1 MVLRMSRY
9 FLTGAT
15 GFVGGVLAKRLRKD
29 GHTVVALVRD
39 PARAEHLVEFGVE
52 CREGDI
58 TAPETI
64 RPAMAGAD
72 GVFHVAGWYKVG
84 VRDATAAMQVNVD
97 GTRNVL
103 ETMRDLGI
111 AKGVY
116 TSTLAV
122 FGDTEG
128 RTYDETHRPVGPWPS
143 EYDRTKALAHQ
154 VVAEPM
160 MRAGLPLVIVQPGVI
175 YGPGDESPMGR
186 LFDQYLRRAAP
197 PIPSSAA
204 FCWAHVDDIVTGH
217 VLAMEKGRPG
227 ESYIIAGPCHTLIEA
242 LAIAE
247 RVTGVPAPGMHVPR
261 GVAQWMARFMALLA
275 PFIDL
280 PETWHPESLRS
291 GSATYLG
298 SNARAR
304 YELDYAPRSLEE
316 GFREVLPERMRE
328 LGIERGR

>member
-1 MVLRMSRY
+1 MVPRMSRY

-15 GFVGGVLAKRLRKD
+15 GFVGGALARRLRHD

-39 PARAEHLVEFGVE
+39 SARAEALAALGVE

-58 TAPETI
+58 TDAETI
-64 RPAMAGAD
+64 RPGMAGAD
-72 GVFHVAGWYKVG
+72 GVFHVAGWYRVG
-84 VRDATAAMQVNVD
+84 VRDGTAAMRVNVD

-122 FGDTEG
+122 FGDTRG
-128 RTYDETHRPVGPWPS
+128 RTCDETHRAVGPWPS

-175 YGPGDESPMGR
+175 YGPGDASPMGR
-186 LFDQYLRRAAP
+186 LLDQYLRGSAP

-217 VLAMEKGRPG
+217 VLAMEQGRVG
-227 ESYIIAGPCHTLIEA
+227 ETYIIAGPCHTLIEA
-242 LAIAE
+242 FAIAE
-247 RVTGVPAPGMHVPR
+247 HVTGVPAPGMQVPR
-261 GVAQWMARFMALLA
+261 WAAQWTARFTALLA
-275 PFIDL
+275 PFFDL

-304 YELDYAPRSLEE
+304 EELGYAPRALEE
-316 GFREVLPERMRE
+316 GFAAVLPERMRE
-328 LGIERGR
+328 LGIERRR